1 MRRGKAG
8 FAEVLLP
15 TGWSSDIEIAWDGEG
30 ILTSV
35 SPATSVVSGI
45 AIPAI
50 ANVHSHA
57 HQRLMAGLAE
67 KAGPTADSFWT
78 WRETM
83 YRFALRLGPEDL
95 EAVAAQLYVEM
106 LKAGFTVVGE
116 FHYLHHQPDGQ
127 AYDNPAEFALRC
139 IAAADRA

>member
-1 MRRGKAG
+1 MRQGKAS

-15 TGWSSDIEIAWDGEG
+15 TGWSSDIEIACDGEG
-30 ILTSV
+30 IITSV

-83 YRFALRLGPEDL
+83 YRFAKRLGPDDRQ
-95 EAVAAQLYVEM
+95 AVTTQLYV
-106 LKAGFTVVGE
+106 
-116 FHYLHHQPDGQ
+116 
-127 AYDNPAEFALRC
+127 
-139 IAAADRA
+139 